1 MELQKRKLLTIIT
14 ESSLESTIIKTI
26 KQFGAKGYTLV
37 NAQGEGARGV
47 RKGDWD
53 ENRNI
58 IIQTVCKEDVAHKVM
73 DHLYNNYYDD
83 FAMIAY
89 ASEIEI
95 HRPEKF

>member
-1 MELQKRKLLTIIT
+1 MELQKRKLLTVIT
-14 ESSLESTIIKTI
+14 ESSLESTIIKAI

-58 IIQTVCKEDVAHKVM
+58 IIQTVCKEDVAHSIM
-73 DHLYNNYYDD
+73 DHLYNTYYDD
-83 FAMIAY
+83 YAMIAHV
-89 ASEIEI
+89 SDIEI